1 MDSYTQGL
9 REHGTK
15 QAGCWLLLGL
25 WPSAG
30 GGQGSRKL
38 IYIYKTSIYIYGW
51 VLEMGEHKAGPSQIG
66 WSGKGSEEG
75 PEEVRH
81 QPGEDLERKH

>member
-1 MDSYTQGL
+1 VQEEAKAAENL
-9 REHGTK
+9 
-15 QAGCWLLLGL
+15 
-25 WPSAG
+25 
-30 GGQGSRKL
+30 
-38 IYIYKTSIYIYGW
+38 YIYKTSIYIYGW